1 MKSGTIN
8 DWKAITDNSQL
19 VEIENESYNKPVVVF
34 KNSSRCGISQSML
47 SIFQEDMRQENT
59 GGISFYLLDIVN
71 NRSISA
77 SIAQQFN
84 LQHESPQLLVIENG
98 ECTYYKNHWDISFSD
113 MINYLKKTK
122 HDIN

>member
-8 DWKAITDNSQL
+8 DWKAITDKSQL

-34 KNSSRCGISQSML
+34 KNSGRCGISQSMF
-47 SIFQEDMRQENT
+47 SIFQEDVRQENT

-84 LQHESPQLLVIENG
+84 IQHESPQLLVIENG
-98 ECTYYKNHWDISFSD
+98 GCTYYKNHWDISFSD
-113 MINYLKKTK
+113 MINYLKKNK
-122 HDIN
+122 A